1 MLFALVRTDKPGQ
14 ADLRARLQPEHAAYQ
29 AQFLPMITFGGGL
42 VRDGVDTSG
51 DVDIH
56 DVTGNV
62 LVFDAPDRA
71 TVEAFH
77 ANDPYTREGLFGTV
91 IIEQLWQR
99 VPNPKG

>member
-1 MLFALVRTDKPGQ
+1 MLFTLVRTDKPGQ
-14 ADLRARLQPEHAAYQ
+14 AKLRVRLQPEHAAYQ
-29 AQFLPMITFGGGL
+29 ALFLPMITFGGGL

-51 DVDIH
+51 DVDIR

-77 ANDPYTREGLFGTV
+77 ANDPYTREGLFDTV
-91 IIEQLWQR
+91 IIAQLWQR
-99 VPNPKG
+99 VPDPNS